1 MRIRSAIDFAFAL
14 WQGDT
19 VLTRLGRFAIVLALV
34 MAVGGHWAVLQ
45 SVAWV
50 GMTIEFSRIDPLD
63 KAIEKTLDGQHPC
76 NLCQFVAEGKKS
88 ERQTAILKPATK
100 LDLICTVLFAL
111 PTPAE
116 QQLELTPFFPTGCGR
131 TESPPSPPPRL
142 A

>member
-1 MRIRSAIDFAFAL
+1 MIK
-14 WQGDT
+14 
-19 VLTRLGRFAIVLALV
+19 RLGRFAIVLALV
-34 MAVGGHWAVLQ
+34 LAVGGHWAVLQ

-50 GMTIEFSRIDPLD
+50 GMTIEFSRVNPLD

-76 NLCQFVAEGKKS
+76 NLCHFVAEGKKS
-88 ERQTAILKPATK
+88 EREKEMVKPATK

-116 QQLELTPFFPTGCGR
+116 QQLQLTPFFLTGCGR
-131 TESPPSPPPRL
+131 TEPPPSPPPRL

>member
-1 MRIRSAIDFAFAL
+1 
-14 WQGDT
+14 
-19 VLTRLGRFAIVLALV
+19 

-50 GMTIEFSRIDPLD
+50 GMTIEFSRTDPLD

-76 NLCQFVAEGKKS
+76 NLCHFVAEGKKS
-88 ERQTAILKPATK
+88 EREKEMVKPATK
-100 LDLICTVLFAL
+100 LDLIFTVLFAL
-111 PTPAE
+111 PTPTE
-116 QQLELTPFFPTGCGR
+116 QQLHLTQFFLTGRGR